1 MAELSQA
8 AKEYNPSGFRANELE
23 RSRDV
28 DRLDFNPNLHVGMP
42 APDFTVTGLD
52 GKRSRLSDYLGKKH
66 VVFEFGCITA
76 PVFVNDIVALNYLHA
91 RYRDEEIQFLAVYA
105 REAHPGKN
113 YPAHTAFEQKL
124 AHARDLQ
131 RLENVQFPVVVDS
144 LEGEAHRL
152 YGLRPSPVYMVN
164 KEGLIVYKA
173 SWLIPDEL
181 DLALGQLVH
190 AEQWKAM
197 GRRPLRQVYSELW
210 AGVWI
215 NRSVHERVF
224 ERAGKGARED
234 VARAFGFDPVTG
246 QKTKKE
252 N

>member
-8 AKEYNPSGFRANELE
+8 AKEYNPSAFRSNELE

-28 DRLDFNPNLHVGMP
+28 GQLDFNPNLHVGMP
-42 APDFTVTGLD
+42 APDFTVTDLD
-52 GKRSRLSDYLGKKH
+52 GKSTGLSDYLGKKH

-76 PVFVNDIVALNYLHA
+76 PVFINDIVTLNHLHA
-91 RYRDEEIQFLAVYA
+91 RYRDEDIQFLIVYA
-105 REAHPGKN
+105 REAHPGEN

-144 LEGEAHRL
+144 LEGEAHRR
-152 YGLRPSPVYMVN
+152 YGLRPSPVYVIN
-164 KEGLIVYKA
+164 KDGLIVYKA
-173 SWLIPDEL
+173 SWLNPDEL
-181 DLALGQLVH
+181 DLALGQLVRAGH
-190 AEQWKAM
+190 WQAG

-210 AGVWI
+210 TSLWI

-224 ERAGKGARED
+224 DRAGKGARED
-234 VARAFGFDPVTG
+234 VARAFGYDPVTG
-246 QKTKKE
+246 QSAKRRG
-252 N
+252 